1 MSKIT
6 QTGLGYFEIIYDES
20 GSEEKINDPLG
31 IGLSKEEILSYKSAY
46 DKGHLNKTDIM
57 ADGFT
62 KTEVEQI
69 LNYNA

>member
-20 GSEEKINDPLG
+20 ENEEKINDPLG

-69 LNYNA
+69 LNYKA